1 MCKKYY
7 FLLTRMQ
14 LLRKLHLKLSLA
26 ADSHTFEVFVKIHRV
41 KIQTIATCDINKKKN
56 PNITCT

>member
-41 KIQTIATCDINKKKN
+41 KIQTIATCDIN
-56 PNITCT
+56 